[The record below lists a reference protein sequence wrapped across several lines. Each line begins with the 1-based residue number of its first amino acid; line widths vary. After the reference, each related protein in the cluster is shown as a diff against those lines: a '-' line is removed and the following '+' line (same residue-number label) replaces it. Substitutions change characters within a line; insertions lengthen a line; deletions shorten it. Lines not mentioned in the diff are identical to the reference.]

1 MPLIS
6 GGIESLRLVY
16 FFRYVRCWHDP
27 PSLYDQDGLPFTPDK
42 MSQVSLLYVI
52 VITSTIYNYIVL

>member
-27 PSLYDQDGLPFTPDK
+27 PSLYDQDELPFTPNK